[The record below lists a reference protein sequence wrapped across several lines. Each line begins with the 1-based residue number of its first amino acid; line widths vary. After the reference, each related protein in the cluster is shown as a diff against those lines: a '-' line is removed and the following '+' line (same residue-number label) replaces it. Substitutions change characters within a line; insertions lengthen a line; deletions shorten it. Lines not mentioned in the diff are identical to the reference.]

1 MPLASLYYAAPSVWV
16 QAFAFPWEFTLKKA
30 GGLGI
35 LHPRPESA
43 WPFFL
48 LENTPMI
55 ADVNP
60 TTPGRFQLMT
70 LNKKLITA
78 AVGASLALSAGAASA
93 YTHND
98 YNSILFPYVVKD
110 ANRTTVITLI
120 IDPESRTKGNQD
132 LHIQY
137 WTKDTSAAN
146 TAACQPSSSFMGVT
160 PNDIVTF
167 DSAGILG
174 YPLFG
179 DTTNAAPLGTS
190 IAYAGPRHGYL
201 VVNDN
206 QGDLNGGF
214 WLELDFANGGAY
226 GDIGLGS
233 FDDTDIENET
243 FSPFSLDHDFITSI
257 NNASPVIFWPA
268 SVASTAFTVTPLGT
282 NMLNSD
288 NNNAVMQVFNDNEV
302 QGAYDRNEN
311 GVDGTVPQTVRCVGR
326 LTAAQLMPGV
336 VANAAW
342 AAQGGWGYLANLGNG
357 NSVTDDCSATGDCK
371 TVVYQVDTSNAAG
384 TGKFMSNAT
393 MIRSY
398 NSGD

>member
-1 MPLASLYYAAPSVWV
+1 M
-16 QAFAFPWEFTLKKA
+16 F
-30 GGLGI
+30 
-35 LHPRPESA
+35 
-43 WPFFL
+43 
-48 LENTPMI
+48 
-55 ADVNP
+55 
-60 TTPGRFQLMT
+60 
-70 LNKKLITA
+70 NKKLVTV
-78 AVGASLALSAGAASA
+78 AVGASLALGASA
-93 YTHND
+93 ANAERHND
-98 YNSILFPYVVKD
+98 FDVVFFPYVVKD

-120 IDPESRTKGNQD
+120 SDPESRTKGNQD

-137 WTKDTSAAN
+137 WTKDTTAAN
-146 TAACQPSSSFMGVT
+146 TASCQPSSSFMGVT

-167 DSAGILG
+167 DTAGILG

-190 IAYAGPRHGYL
+190 ISYAGSRHGYL
-201 VVNDN
+201 VVSDN

-226 GDIGLGS
+226 GDAGIGGGVDGS
-233 FDDTDIENET
+233 GSNMQAEISGAFSLIRDPSNDIE
-243 FSPFSLDHDFITSI
+243 
-257 NNASPVIFWPA
+257 NASPVVFWPA

-311 GVDGTVPQTVRCVGR
+311 SVDGTVKQTVRCVGR

-342 AAQGGWGYLANLGNG
+342 SAQGGWGYLANLGNG
-357 NSVTDDCSATGDCK
+357 DNVTDSCSSSGDCK
-371 TVVYQVDTSNAAG
+371 VMVYQVDTSNAAG
-384 TGKFMSNAT
+384 AGKFMSNAT
-393 MIRSY
+393 MIRT
-398 NSGD
+398 NNHGGTPTP